1 MVSLLE
7 MLERMAKT
15 SSGGS
20 SLGSSIGKYLSDT
33 PSTVTVNPMM
43 DAGYEA
49 TGGMLPAG
57 EVSPMIDVGYEATGA
72 MAPRMYDRMAGMSAA
87 EREMYGEADGITTDL
102 GEAHDISITGGS
114 EAGYKN
120 NIGSFLSNL
129 ATSGLGSGK
138 GPVPVE
144 PVQGSPSPELKI
156 PQSIKGFRPTESPY
170 GIPSELGTQAE
181 IQAEIARRI
190 AKQLENTI
198 VKRPYLNF
206 QGLI

>member
-1 MVSLLE
+1 MGKLLAQ
-7 MLERMAKT
+7 LERMA
-15 SSGGS
+15 SSE
-20 SLGSSIGKYLSDT
+20 YYRDT

-49 TGGMLPAG
+49 TGGMLPKQD
-57 EVSPMIDVGYEATGA
+57 P
-72 MAPRMYDRMAGMSAA
+72 MAGMSEA

>member
-1 MVSLLE
+1 MASLLE
-7 MLERMAKT
+7 MLERMA
-15 SSGGS
+15 SSE
-20 SLGSSIGKYLSDT
+20 YYRDT

-49 TGGMLPAG
+49 SGVMLPAG

-72 MAPRMYDRMAGMSAA
+72 MAPRMYDPMAGMSAA

-102 GEAHDISITGGS
+102 GEAHDITITGGS
-114 EAGYKN
+114 EAGYKKD
-120 NIGSFLSNL
+120 IDSFLNNL
-129 ATSGLGSGK
+129 ATGGIGK
-138 GPVPVE
+138 GPVPVK
-144 PVQGSPSPELKI
+144 PIQGRPPPTLSIPERAR
-156 PQSIKGFRPTESPY
+156 GFRPTQSPY

>member
-1 MVSLLE
+1 MGKLLAQ
-7 MLERMAKT
+7 LERM
-15 SSGGS
+15 GS
-20 SLGSSIGKYLSDT
+20 SEYYRDT

-72 MAPRMYDRMAGMSAA
+72 MAPRMYDPMAGMSAE

-102 GEAHDISITGGS
+102 GEESNISITGGS
-114 EAGYKN
+114 GSGVKKD
-120 NIGSFLSNL
+120 IDSFLNNL
-129 ATSGLGSGK
+129 AKGGLGK
-138 GPVPVE
+138 GPEPVE
-144 PVQGSPSPELKI
+144 PVQGRPLPRLSI

-170 GIPSELGTQAE
+170 GIPTELGTQAE
-181 IQAEIARRI
+181 IQQEIARRI

>member
-1 MVSLLE
+1 MGKLLAQ
-7 MLERMAKT
+7 LERM
-15 SSGGS
+15 GS
-20 SLGSSIGKYLSDT
+20 SEYYKDT

-49 TGGMLPAG
+49 TGG
-57 EVSPMIDVGYEATGA
+57 V
-72 MAPRMYDRMAGMSAA
+72 APYQDPMAGMSA
-87 EREMYGEADGITTDL
+87 EEVRMYGEADGITTDL

-114 EAGYKN
+114 EAGVKKD
-120 NIGSFLSNL
+120 IGSFLNNL
-129 ATSGLGSGK
+129 AKGGLGK

-144 PVQGSPSPELKI
+144 PVQGRPPPRLNIPE
-156 PQSIKGFRPTESPY
+156 SIKGFRPTQSPY
-170 GIPSELGTQAE
+170 GIPTELGTQAE
-181 IQAEIARRI
+181 IQQEIARRI

>member
-1 MVSLLE
+1 MASLLE
-7 MLERMAKT
+7 MLERMAR
-15 SSGGS
+15 SE
-20 SLGSSIGKYLSDT
+20 YYRDT

-72 MAPRMYDRMAGMSAA
+72 MAPRMYDPMAGMSAA

-102 GEAHDISITGGS
+102 GEESSISITGGS
-114 EAGYKN
+114 EAGIKKD
-120 NIGSFLSNL
+120 IGSFLDKL
-129 ATSGLGSGK
+129 ATSGIGK

-144 PVQGSPSPELKI
+144 PVQGRRPPELRI

-170 GIPSELGTQAE
+170 GIPTELGTQAE

>member
-72 MAPRMYDRMAGMSAA
+72 MAPRMYDPMAGMSAA

-114 EAGYKN
+114 EAGVKKD
-120 NIGSFLSNL
+120 IGSFLNNL
-129 ATSGLGSGK
+129 AKGGSGK

-144 PVQGSPSPELKI
+144 PVQGRLPPDAGI
-156 PQSIKGFRPTESPY
+156 PLVGQAIRPTESPY
-170 GIPSELGTQAE
+170 GIPTELGTQAE
-181 IQAEIARRI
+181 IQQEIARRI

-206 QGLI
+206 RGLI